1 MVPGDA
7 AGRRDAPDHDPKA
20 LPRAIV
26 SLAIGLLLF
35 RTFLI
40 EPSHVPTG
48 SMAPHRL
55 GVHLPLRC
63 PECRF
68 DFAVG
73 IGQDGS
79 PSRPIC
85 PNCGLRTFPSLA
97 GQPAQAGDRLWIS
110 KGDLALRSPRRWDE
124 VVFYAPGSPFTPH
137 LKRIAG
143 LPGEKVRIVDGDVF
157 ADGARVRKSR
167 DVRQRMSVLVF
178 DQDHP
183 PPERKRPDRWRFDV
197 ENPVP
202 AYSST
207 RWQLKRDAA
216 GRQGFF
222 LEPPEAPAD
231 RTGSMP
237 MDWLNYRH
245 FCPILGDYGPVRDF
259 LAYDGPDDGQGH
271 VVGDLWFTARVAWSP
286 DQKTAA
292 VLVFRLTNAETDI
305 RVTFRGPISHTPGED
320 ENYPVYL
327 GTVSIDGETV
337 VTRRFEDRRTALTFA
352 KFPGGHDVEM
362 SWVDHRFE
370 FLVNGQPL
378 FDPVEIDEKPPRRPD
393 ERFRDSP
400 VGIGVRGSGA
410 SVQSFR
416 LYRDIHYTNRLATEP
431 VIGHGVRED
440 VELPADSYFVLG
452 DDSAHSVD
460 SRFFEAGPAVPK
472 SALIGRPIGQGRVP

>member
-1 MVPGDA
+1 MVPGDTA
-7 AGRRDAPDHDPKA
+7 PGRDTPEHDPKA

-26 SLAIGLLLF
+26 CLAISLLLI

-55 GVHLPLRC
+55 GLHIPVRC

-68 DFAVG
+68 GFAVG
-73 IGQDGS
+73 LGPDGS
-79 PSRPIC
+79 PARPIC
-85 PNCGLRTFPSLA
+85 PNCGLRTFPNLA
-97 GQPAQAGDRLWIS
+97 GQPARPGDRLWIS
-110 KGDLALRSPRRWDE
+110 KADLAFRRPERWDE

-143 LPGEKVRIVDGDVF
+143 LPGEKVRIVDGDIF
-157 ADGARVRKSR
+157 ADGVRVRKSR
-167 DVRQRMSVLVF
+167 EERQRMSVLVF
-178 DQDHP
+178 DQDHQ
-183 PPERKRPDRWRFDV
+183 PPEGKRPDRWRFEV
-197 ENPVP
+197 EKPVAAYPSTHWQPKRNP
-202 AYSST
+202 
-207 RWQLKRDAA
+207 A
-216 GRQGFF
+216 GLPGFF
-222 LEPPEAPAD
+222 LEPPERPAD
-231 RTGSMP
+231 FEGSMP
-237 MDWLNYRH
+237 IDWLNYRH

-271 VVGDLWFTARVAWSP
+271 VVGDLWFAARVKWQPNSDP
-286 DQKTAA
+286 NAA
-292 VLVFRLTNAETDI
+292 IEFRLTNAETEI
-305 RVTFRGPISHTPGED
+305 RVTLQELVERKPGE
-320 ENYPVYL
+320 NWGAFLVRI
-327 GTVSIDGETV
+327 TIDGETIQE
-337 VTRRFEDRRTALTFA
+337 RRISDRSTALMFA

-362 SWVDHRFE
+362 SWVDHRLEFRVAGELLFE
-370 FLVNGQPL
+370 
-378 FDPVEIDEKPPRRPD
+378 PVEIDEKPPRRPD

-410 SVQSFR
+410 AVDSFR

-431 VIGHGVRED
+431 VIAHGVRED
-440 VELPADSYFVLG
+440 VELPPDGYFVLG